1 MEPWWL
7 STAPEGFRGTL
18 SVGMPLFPADGDL
31 ATAAAGGYNTQWT
44 AFAKLLASKYPD
56 AIVRPG
62 WEFNIPN
69 WPWSAN
75 DANVKDWI
83 AAYRNAAQ
91 SMKAAAPGLRMDWNP
106 NGGPGQTIKPATKA
120 YPGDDVV
127 DFVGVD
133 NYDWDPG
140 VTDEASWQTHLTQ
153 DGGLQFWADFAR
165 EHGKKLSCPEW
176 GVVTA
181 NDKNSGGDNKFYV
194 AKMLA
199 FMAGAADIMGYDAYF
214 EEDQDYLK
222 SSLSKDAPA
231 AGQQYAAESAQIRA
245 QAATGQLQPGTDP
258 GTDPGTATT
267 PPSPSASTSASTSP
281 TAIPS
286 SSAAPT
292 PTSTSV
298 PLPPDPTP
306 TAAPAPAGSPARE
319 NTQNGQDGAQV
330 APDAADPDV
339 AQQPGTEQTPPT
351 DTDTD
356 TQH

>member
-31 ATAAAGGYNTQWT
+31 ATAAAGGYNTQWA
-44 AFAKLLASKYPD
+44 AFAKLLAAKYPD

-83 AAYRNAAQ
+83 AAYRHAAQ

-127 DFVGVD
+127 NFIGVD
-133 NYDWDPG
+133 NYDWDPP
-140 VTDEASWQTHLTQ
+140 VVDESSWQTHLTQ
-153 DGGLQFWADFAR
+153 DGGLQFWEKFAR
-165 EHGKKLSCPEW
+165 EHGKQLSFPEW

-194 AKMLA
+194 QKMLA
-199 FMAGAADIMGYDAYF
+199 FMSANADIMGYDAYF
-214 EEDQDYLK
+214 EEKEEYLR
-222 SSLSKDAPA
+222 SSLAADAPG

-258 GTDPGTATT
+258 GTDPGTVTT
-267 PPSPSASTSASTSP
+267 APSPSASTSP

-286 SSAAPT
+286 

-306 TAAPAPAGSPARE
+306 TAAPAPADSPARE
-319 NTQNGQDGAQV
+319 NGQDGAQDGAQV

-339 AQQPGTEQTPPT
+339 AQQPGTEKTPPT

-356 TQH
+356 TDTQH